1 MTLIVMGSESDK
13 DSCELSS
20 GGDFDERVKDLIP
33 SRITIMIMIMIM
45 IMIIGHN
52 EIFLKN
58 YPRFWKRISV
68 EIITETTLPL
78 S

>member
-20 GGDFDERVKDLIP
+20 GGDFDERMKDLIP
-33 SRITIMIMIMIM
+33 SRITIMIM